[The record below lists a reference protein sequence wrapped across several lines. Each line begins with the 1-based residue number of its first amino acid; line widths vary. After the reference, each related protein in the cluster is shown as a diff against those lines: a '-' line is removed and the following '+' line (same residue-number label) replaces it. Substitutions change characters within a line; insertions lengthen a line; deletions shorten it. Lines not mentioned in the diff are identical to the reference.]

1 MKYCVSIFDEMK
13 LDASLIYNSAV
24 DMVENFTDDGYN
36 RKIEIADHALIMK
49 TTCGFFFCKSTTS
62 WKNIVLIFKNIV
74 IKAHDAG
81 LKVVAFICDQGS
93 KIIPLYDP
101 PHLLK
106 CIRNNLLK
114 TYNLN

>member
-36 RKIEIADHALIMK
+36 RKIEIADHAL
-49 TTCGFFFCKSTTS
+49 
-62 WKNIVLIFKNIV
+62 NIV